1 MPEPITQ
8 TEYWNGDVGA
18 RWAGMQAELDQVFAP
33 LTASL
38 LEGAGLRPGE
48 RVLDIGCGCGE
59 IALLA
64 AARSGAGGGVTAV
77 DVSRPMLARARTRPA
92 TGAPIRWIEAD
103 AQTHPL
109 AQEHDRGH
117 DVALSR
123 FGVMFF
129 EDSCAAFANIR
140 RALRPGG
147 RLAVLCWRALAEN
160 PWVSLPRAAVLSV
173 VPEPAASPPGSPG
186 PFRFAEG
193 EALVDLLGQAG
204 FTGAAVAPIE
214 CPLEIGA
221 DPEAATRFSATV
233 GPIAGLLREIDDP
246 ALRERALA
254 ALRDAMPA
262 EGPVRLGAACWLAT
276 AVNPG

>member
-18 RWAGMQAELDQVFAP
+18 RWAAMQAELDRVFTP
-33 LTASL
+33 LTAAL
-38 LEGAGLRPGE
+38 LDGAGLRPGE

-59 IALLA
+59 TALLA
-64 AARSGAGGGVTAV
+64 AAHTGPCGAVTAV
-77 DVSRPMLARARTRPA
+77 DVSRPMLERARARPA
-92 TGAPIRWIEAD
+92 GGSPIAWIEAD
-103 AQTHPL
+103 AQTHPF
-109 AQEHDRGH
+109 APEH

-129 EDSCAAFANIR
+129 EESRTAFANVR

-147 RLAVLCWRALAEN
+147 RLVVLCWRALAEN
-160 PWVSLPRAAVLSV
+160 AWVHVPRDAVLTV
-173 VPEPAASPPGSPG
+173 LPEPAPSPPGGPG
-186 PFRFAEG
+186 PFRFADG

-204 FTGAAVAPIE
+204 FTGAAVAPIDH
-214 CPLEIGA
+214 PVAIGA
-221 DPEAATRFSATV
+221 DAEAAARFAATV
-233 GPIAGLLREIDDP
+233 GPIAGLLREIEDP

-254 ALRDAMPA
+254 AMRQAMPA
-262 EGPVRLGAACWLAT
+262 ERPVRLGAACWLAT